1 MQDAKSLPSSFV
13 RLPCSAKK
21 EPFAFGDRAPFY
33 TCMHRRRPRPRTS
46 EVKWGKTG
54 RTSDISV
61 NGRFNADGDGDGDK
75 AEGGKGFLKLPDRH
89 AAAGINRVG
98 LSGRTHSGI
107 HFPLKI
113 P

>member
-1 MQDAKSLPSSFV
+1 MPKAFPLHLLGFPALPKKNRS
-13 RLPCSAKK
+13 RL
-21 EPFAFGDRAPFY
+21 GIV
-33 TCMHRRRPRPRTS
+33 PRFTLACTDDDGRERTS

>member
-33 TCMHRRRPRPRTS
+33 TCMHRRRRERTTR
-46 EVKWGKTG
+46 WGKTG

-61 NGRFNADGDGDGDK
+61 NGRFSADGDGDGDK

-89 AAAGINRVG
+89 AAAGTRIHRVVW
-98 LSGRTHSGI
+98 
-107 HFPLKI
+107 
-113 P
+113 